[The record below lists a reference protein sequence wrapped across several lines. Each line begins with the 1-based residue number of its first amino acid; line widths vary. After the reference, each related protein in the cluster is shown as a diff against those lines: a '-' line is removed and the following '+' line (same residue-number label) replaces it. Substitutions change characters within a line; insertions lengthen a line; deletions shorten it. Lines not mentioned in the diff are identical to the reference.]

1 MPVIYYWADPNNMIK
16 TYLMLTLKQELDNS
30 QLSKKQFLD
39 VVTKTKRACVLLGN
53 ESHNNLRVSE
63 AVKPIPKEL

>member
-1 MPVIYYWADPNNMIK
+1 
-16 TYLMLTLKQELDNS
+16 MLTLKQELDNS
-30 QLSKKQFLD
+30 LLSKKQFLD

-63 AVKPIPKEL
+63 AVKPIPEEL